1 MRGYGQFC
9 PVAKAAEIVAER
21 WTPLVLRELF
31 CGSTR
36 FNDLKRGVPLM
47 SPSLLS
53 RRLRE
58 LEQAGIVEKRQAK
71 ESKVAE
77 YLLTDAG
84 RELWPV
90 IEQLGVWGKRWA
102 QARIDAHDLDAGL
115 LMWDIRRH
123 IKLEQVPDE
132 RRIVVRFQLSGAA
145 SAKQRWWLVI
155 EHRKAELCLLDP
167 GFDVDLSVQ
176 TSLRTLTE
184 IWMGDRDWLQ
194 TVRKGELSL
203 EGNKPLA
210 RSFHQWLD
218 LSSFARVERMTS

>member
-58 LEQAGIVEKRQAK
+58 LEQAGVVEKRQPSNARI
-71 ESKVAE
+71 AE
-77 YLLTDAG
+77 YHLTDAG

-123 IKLEQVPDE
+123 IRLEQVPDE
-132 RRIVVRFQLSGAA
+132 RRIVVRFHLTGAA

-155 EHRKAELCLLDP
+155 EHRKVELCLLDP
-167 GFDVDLSVQ
+167 GFDVDLSVR

-184 IWMGDRDWLQ
+184 IWLGDRDWLQ
-194 TVRKGELSL
+194 TLKAGDLSL
-203 EGNKPLA
+203 EGDRPLA
-210 RSFHQWLD
+210 RGFHEWLD
-218 LSSFARVERMTS
+218 LSGLARVPRMK